1 MNYSR
6 QRNIVSDI
14 VKNSYDHP
22 TAEEVYAVAVKELP
36 TIGIATVYRNLNQLA
51 EMGEIKRIPV
61 MDGSDRFD
69 GHLEEHYHMVCKCCG
84 RLTDLR
90 ADEDVIKD
98 IKDKICESLNVKSD
112 MTIELAPIVLKG
124 TCEQCKKNKKR
135 TN

>member
-14 VKNSYDHP
+14 VKKSYDHP

>member
-14 VKNSYDHP
+14 VKKSYDHP

-84 RLTDLR
+84 CLTDLR

>member
-6 QRNIVSDI
+6 QRNIVLDI
-14 VKNSYDHP
+14 VKKSYDHP
-22 TAEEVYAVAVKELP
+22 TAEEVYALAVKGLP

-51 EMGEIKRIPV
+51 EVGEIKRIHV

-84 RLTDLR
+84 RLTDLHT
-90 ADEDVIKD
+90 DEEVIKD
-98 IKDKICESLNVKSD
+98 IKDKICSGFNVKSD
-112 MTIELAPIVLKG
+112 TTIELAPIVLKG
-124 TCEQCKKNKKR
+124 TCEQCEKNKKY

>member
-14 VKNSYDHP
+14 IKKSYDHP